1 MTTIEKSIDVNV
13 PVRTAYNQ
21 WTQFESFPRFM
32 EGVEQVVQ
40 VDDTLTH
47 WVTRI
52 GGVAREFDAQI
63 IAQHPDE
70 LVAWNTVGGPPHG
83 GVVTFQPIDQA
94 TTRVSLAMRYEP
106 DTFAEKAGTALGV
119 VDNRIGGDLKR
130 FKEFIEKRGHE
141 TGAWRGTVG
150 MENAPAAPPT
160 SPIQAQS
167 ANPAPPT
174 TPIPQQMPNQPPET
188 DPVLGD
194 MPGVA
199 PEDYRGES

>member
-47 WVTRI
+47 WVTKI
-52 GGVAREFDAQI
+52 GGVSREFDAQI

-70 LVAWNTVGGPPHG
+70 LVAWNTLGGPPHG

-94 TTRVSLAMRYEP
+94 TTRVALTMQYEP
-106 DTFAEKAGTALGV
+106 GSLTEKAGTALGV
-119 VDNRIGGDLKR
+119 VDSRISGDLKR
-130 FKEFIEKRGHE
+130 FKEFIEARGRE
-141 TGAWRGTVG
+141 TGAWRGEVSMT
-150 MENAPAAPPT
+150 PP
-160 SPIQAQS
+160 P
-167 ANPAPPT
+167 
-174 TPIPQQMPNQPPET
+174 MPEPLPDQPPET

-194 MPGVA
+194 MPGVE
-199 PEDYRGES
+199 PENYRGES